1 MSTGRFLD
9 PESINGSATDGET
22 LTTVD
27 GLPAWLPAS
36 VPVILLPAGSTAA
49 DVPAGTPI
57 GTIVLVKA

>member
-1 MSTGRFLD
+1 MPRPRVHQLETEGS
-9 PESINGSATDGET
+9 PEGTT
-22 LTTVD
+22 LAVSSSD
-27 GLPAWLPAS
+27 ELEYVSLS